1 MANCEILRVR
11 CAESLVSGSASVWSR
26 FKKEV
31 QKVWAFCVNGG
42 GRSGLFVS
50 ILSNCVDTQLLNV
63 CGRVFNG
70 AVCSVFVIQW
80 SCGGFLLC
88 FVLKKYV
95 FLVGTDG
102 VCL

>member
-11 CAESLVSGSASVWSR
+11 CAESLVSGSASVWRR

-70 AVCSVFVIQW
+70 AVCSVFVIHW
-80 SCGGFLLC
+80 STVWWRSFLLY
-88 FVLKKYV
+88 FVKNEYS
-95 FLVGTDG
+95 DG
-102 VCL
+102 RCS